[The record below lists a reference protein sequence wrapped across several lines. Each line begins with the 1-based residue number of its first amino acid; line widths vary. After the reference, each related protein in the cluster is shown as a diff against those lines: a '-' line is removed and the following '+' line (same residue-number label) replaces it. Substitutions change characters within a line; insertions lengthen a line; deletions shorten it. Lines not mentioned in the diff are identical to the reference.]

1 MKKNG
6 KRQKLAISR
15 ETLRRLEFSQLADVA
30 GGTLITC
37 NPAKCTSG
45 LGPTEEVSCSCQ

>member
-1 MKKNG
+1 MSKRDT
-6 KRQKLAISR
+6 RQKLTLSR
-15 ETLRRLEFSQLADVA
+15 ETLRRLESHQLAGVA

-45 LGPTEEVSCSCQ
+45 LTQVSVCQC